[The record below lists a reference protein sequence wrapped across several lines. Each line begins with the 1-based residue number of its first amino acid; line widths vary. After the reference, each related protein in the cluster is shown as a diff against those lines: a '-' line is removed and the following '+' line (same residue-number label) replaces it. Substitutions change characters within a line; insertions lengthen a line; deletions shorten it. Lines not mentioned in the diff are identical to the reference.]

1 MGCKL
6 IVHPLLTL
14 LLILALCPNASATAL
29 GVAVILAG
37 TPSAVAM
44 YVISCQM
51 GVERGFVSSMLVLST
66 ALSVITIPIWV
77 YVIKG
82 L

>member
-1 MGCKL
+1 
-6 IVHPLLTL
+6 
-14 LLILALCPNASATAL
+14 
-29 GVAVILAG
+29 
-37 TPSAVAM
+37 M

-51 GVERGFVSSMLVLST
+51 GVERGFVSSMLVIST
-66 ALSVITIPIWV
+66 VLSVITIPIWI